1 VRSKLKV
8 LLYVSLSAG
17 SLLLVAVVGL
27 LVWGRQEQRLPSELI
42 ARQQFN
48 SHRNE
53 YIRFVR
59 LLGQHPRA
67 RFIGSDG
74 TAKTDAGNSQV
85 VPEYRDLMRSIGAK
99 FVEVGDDGSIEF
111 ALWGFGCAIC
121 SDSYMGVKYFP
132 ANQNAKSRS
141 GWVPKLVK
149 SLDSNEL
156 PQANGS
162 IADGLY
168 LVQLENGWYIYRL
181 EYRE

>member
-1 VRSKLKV
+1 VRPKLKV

-17 SLLLVAVVGL
+17 TLLLVAVVGP
-27 LVWGRQEQRLPSELI
+27 LVWGRQEQRLPSDLI

-48 SHRNE
+48 SHRSE
-53 YIRFVR
+53 YIRFVT

-74 TAKTDAGNSQV
+74 TTKTDAGDSQV
-85 VPEYRDLMRSIGAK
+85 IPEYRELIRSIGAK

-111 ALWGFGCAIC
+111 TVWGFGCAIC

-132 ANQNAKSRS
+132 ADYNASTRS

-156 PQANGS
+156 PRAKGS
-162 IADGLY
+162 VADGLY
-168 LVQLENGWYIYRL
+168 LVQLEHEWYIYRL